1 MPRKRTKNK
10 DKKEAAPAKPEPVAE
25 AAEKK
30 PDAVAPST
38 PAKSESQSQRGAG
51 IKRARGAQIAGMGA
65 GCARTT
71 QARARVH
78 VC

>member
-38 PAKSESQSQRGAG
+38 PAKGESQSQRGAG
-51 IKRARGAQIAGMGA
+51 IKRARAA
-65 GCARTT
+65 
-71 QARARVH
+71 
-78 VC
+78 